1 MALAWILRLP
11 GVTSALVG
19 ASRLSQLEENVGAL
33 KNLQFSPEELAKID
47 GITRG

>member
-11 GVTSALVG
+11 AITSALVG

-33 KNLQFSPEELAKID
+33 KNLQFSPEELAKIESL
-47 GITRG
+47 TRG